1 MHKSGFVNIIG
12 NPNVGKSTLM
22 NQLVGE
28 RLSIITNKA
37 QTTRHRISG
46 IVNGDDYQIVYSDT
60 PGIVVPSYKMHEG
73 MMQFVSTAILDADI
87 IIYMTEIGE
96 TKIKDEKTLKRIQH
110 AEVPV
115 MLLVNKIDVAD
126 QEKLE
131 AHIENWKSI
140 LPNAEVYPI
149 SALTN
154 FNIDTVFSRILEIL
168 PEGEPYYP
176 KDALTDKPERFFVS
190 EIIREKI
197 FETYNKEV
205 PYSCEV
211 VVDKFKEEKAII
223 RIRAEIMV
231 ARKSQKGIVIGHKG
245 EKLKHVGT
253 TARKDM
259 EKFFEKKVFLELY
272 VKVDDNWRS
281 DANRLKRYGY
291 LN

>member
-46 IVNGDDYQIVYSDT
+46 IVNGEDYQIVYSDT

-96 TKIKDEKTLKRIQH
+96 TKIKDEKTLKRIQN

-115 MLLVNKIDVAD
+115 LLLVNKIDLAD
-126 QEKLE
+126 QDKLE
-131 AHIENWKSI
+131 THIENWKSV
-140 LPNAEVYPI
+140 LPKAEVYPI

-176 KDALTDKPERFFVS
+176 KDALTDKPERFFRFRNHS
-190 EIIREKI
+190 RENIR
-197 FETYNKEV
+197 NV
-205 PYSCEV
+205 
-211 VVDKFKEEKAII
+211 
-223 RIRAEIMV
+223 
-231 ARKSQKGIVIGHKG
+231 QQ
-245 EKLKHVGT
+245 
-253 TARKDM
+253 
-259 EKFFEKKVFLELY
+259 
-272 VKVDDNWRS
+272 RS
-281 DANRLKRYGY
+281 ALFV
-291 LN
+291 

>member
-46 IVNGDDYQIVYSDT
+46 IVNGEDYQIVYSDT

-96 TKIKDEKTLKRIQH
+96 TKIKDEKTLKRIQN

-115 MLLVNKIDVAD
+115 LLLVNKIDLAD
-126 QEKLE
+126 QDKLE
-131 AHIENWKSI
+131 THIENWKSV
-140 LPNAEVYPI
+140 LPKAEVYPI

-197 FETYNKEV
+197 FETYSKEV

-211 VVDKFKEEKAII
+211 VVDEFKEEKNII

-231 ARKSQKGIVIGHKG
+231 SRKSQKGIVIGHKG

-253 TARKDM
+253 EARKDM